1 MIVSITQRISVLED
15 GRRAFQTSCTST
27 TRLLSELQPYAHAAL
42 TARSGGAWL
51 PAAALYLP
59 EKLQS
64 PDLTL
69 LYETVRRIYRA
80 SLGQHVK

>member
-1 MIVSITQRISVLED
+1 M
-15 GRRAFQTSCTST
+15 ST
-27 TRLLSELQPYAHAAL
+27 TSLLSELHPYAHAGL
-42 TARSGGAWL
+42 PARSGGDWL
-51 PAAALYLP
+51 SAAALYLP

-69 LYETVRRIYRA
+69 LYETVLRIYKA